1 MLMVRWDGQELERD
15 GNKPSSAE
23 TERRTTQRL
32 VLEKMAGPCPSGT
45 PGHVKPRGF
54 YFKNNRRAT
63 GGGTGGVIVVGDDD
77 IF

>member
-1 MLMVRWDGQELERD
+1 MLMVRWDGQALERD
-15 GNKPSSAE
+15 GNKRSSAE

-32 VLEKMAGPCPSGT
+32 DSGEDGGACPSGT
-45 PGHVKPRGF
+45 PGHVKPYGF